1 MTAAMLQYRVELGLI
16 NSLLTFQASPS
27 TIILT
32 ILKIRLNWPIQ
43 PKTSIRIGL
52 IKAGKSVHGLGW
64 VELKNFY
71 NLTHYGGL
79 KKIQPSLTQ
88 PT

>member
-1 MTAAMLQYRVELGLI
+1 MTAAMLQYGVEVGLI

-27 TIILT
+27 AIILT
-32 ILKIRLNWPIQ
+32 ILKIGLNWPIQ

-52 IKAGKSVHGLGW
+52 IKTGKSVHGLGW

-71 NLTHYGGL
+71 NLTHYAGL
-79 KKIQPSLTQ
+79 KEIQPSLTQ